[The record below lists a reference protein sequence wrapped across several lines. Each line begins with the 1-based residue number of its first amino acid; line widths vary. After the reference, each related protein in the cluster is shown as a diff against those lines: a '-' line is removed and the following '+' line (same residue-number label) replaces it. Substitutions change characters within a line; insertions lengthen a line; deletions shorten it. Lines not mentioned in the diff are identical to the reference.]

1 MAFMTE
7 EIYKRQKKIIV
18 TVYVAQNGKLFTS
31 RLDTGILWFWS
42 NPAAAMNAGWQQGHA
57 YGIENLSLRLN
68 HPLFFSP
75 RLNFVGNLIIVK

>member
-31 RLDTGILWFWS
+31 RLDTGILWV
-42 NPAAAMNAGWQQGHA
+42 
-57 YGIENLSLRLN
+57 L
-68 HPLFFSP
+68 
-75 RLNFVGNLIIVK
+75 K